1 LEYTLNQVEGYLEIL
16 DKGFGFLRSIENNF
30 QPGPGDPFV
39 PAPVIQQ
46 FELPE
51 GAFVIGGGKPSDG
64 ANTNLKMAEVV
75 SINGLSVDDFAM
87 IAPIQDQISINPEER
102 FRMAVS
108 PEDITGTALD
118 MIVPVG
124 KGQRGLII
132 APPKS
137 GKTTILK
144 HMANAITRNHPD
156 TMVIVLLVDERPEE
170 VTDFKRGL
178 ENAHVL
184 YSSADQKISQH
195 MRITRMAINSAMRYA
210 ESGHDAVVFI
220 DSLTRLSRAFNTK
233 TQSHGRVMTGGLGA
247 NAMAIPRQIFG
258 TARNIEN
265 GGSLTMIAT
274 ILVDTGSRMDD
285 IIFQEFKGTG
295 NMDLMLSQKC
305 AEQRLWPAI
314 HINKSGTRK
323 EELLLDKQEYNRIIE
338 IRRALSK
345 MDEVSATS
353 YLLEHI
359 ADH

>member
-1 LEYTLNQVEGYLEIL
+1 MNRVEGYLEIL

-30 QPGPGDPFV
+30 QPGPDDPFV
-39 PAPVIQQ
+39 PTPVIKR

-51 GAFVIGGGKPSDG
+51 GAYIIGSGEPSQG
-64 ANTNLKMAEVV
+64 ANTNLKMMEVV
-75 SINGLSVDDFAM
+75 SINGLSVDDFAR
-87 IAPIQDQISINPEER
+87 IEPIQDQISINPEER
-102 FRMAVS
+102 FRLAVS
-108 PEDITGTALD
+108 PDDIMGNALD
-118 MIVPVG
+118 LIVPMG

-144 HMANAITRNHPD
+144 HMANAITHNHPD
-156 TMVIVLLVDERPEE
+156 TMVLVLLVDERPEE

-178 ENAHVL
+178 QGAHVL

-195 MRITRMAINSAMRYA
+195 MRITRMAINSAVRYA

-247 NAMAIPRQIFG
+247 NAMTIPRQIFG

-274 ILVDTGSRMDD
+274 ILVETGSKMDD

-295 NMDLMLSQKC
+295 NMDLVLSRKC

-314 HINKSGTRK
+314 DINKSGTRK
-323 EELLLDKQEYNRIIE
+323 EELLLGRREHQKIIE
-338 IRRALSK
+338 IRRALAQ

-353 YLLEHI
+353 YLLEHL
-359 ADH
+359 AGK